1 MASKQPLFKRVLT
14 DTAGVLCLLAVP
26 FLGPIPGPGGIP
38 LIIAG
43 LGLLAVNHDW
53 ADNMLQYV
61 KKHSK
66 SLRGIIFPSK
76 LLIERVWD
84 SVALLILTGGIV
96 LSFTN
101 NHWILQGLSIGLIAS
116 STTIAVLN
124 RNRISKLE
132 KMLKR
137 YGKK

>member
-1 MASKQPLFKRVLT
+1 MASKQPLYKRVLT
-14 DTAGVLCLLAVP
+14 DVGGVLCLLAVP

-61 KKHSK
+61 KKHSQ
-66 SLRGIIFPSK
+66 SLRGIIFPNK
-76 LLIERVWD
+76 IYIERIWD
-84 SVALLILTGGIV
+84 IVAVLIMSGGII

-101 NHWILQGLSIGLIAS
+101 NHWVLQGISIGFVAT
-116 STTIAVLN
+116 STTILVLN
-124 RNRISKLE
+124 RNRISKVE
-132 KMLKR
+132 KLLKR